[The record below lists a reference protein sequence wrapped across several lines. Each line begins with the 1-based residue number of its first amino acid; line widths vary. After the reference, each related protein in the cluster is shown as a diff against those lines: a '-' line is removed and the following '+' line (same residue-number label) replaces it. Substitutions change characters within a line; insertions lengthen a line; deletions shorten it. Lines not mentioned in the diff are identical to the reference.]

1 MFEFCRPR
9 HLVFAVLGLLSAVL
23 EEDNSSDTFGYRA
36 NFCRCLGDMPMVP
49 FIYFLTFVR
58 GWKSYFWV
66 LGLGKQFAPVC
77 NRCIPK
83 GTTLHTGAAIAQ
95 MLVSGQVQCI

>member
-1 MFEFCRPR
+1 MVEI
-9 HLVFAVLGLLSAVL
+9 VFLG
-23 EEDNSSDTFGYRA
+23 
-36 NFCRCLGDMPMVP
+36 
-49 FIYFLTFVR
+49 
-58 GWKSYFWV
+58 V

-95 MLVSGQVQCI
+95 MLASGEV